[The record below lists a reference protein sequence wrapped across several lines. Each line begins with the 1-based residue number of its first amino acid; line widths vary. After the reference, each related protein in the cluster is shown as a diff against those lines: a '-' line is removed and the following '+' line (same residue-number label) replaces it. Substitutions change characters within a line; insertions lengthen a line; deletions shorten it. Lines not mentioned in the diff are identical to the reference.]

1 MSFIN
6 CHSTFCSSKTPLWV
20 TNIPN
25 EQWLG
30 NNMLQCDKYITV
42 YKTGRKEWANAGPD
56 MITRRRLVPWK
67 VNVKVYDHQSKYEF
81 VVSYLLFMC
90 FPVRPHPIR
99 WTMVMS
105 PTINYGWL
113 LPSTRSLSIGCNTPH
128 LSRDQ
133 NFGLNE
139 LAAVQDLRNDFNLQD
154 IADEPAVDRGKV
166 WEHGMINIIHIILW
180 LIILLLW
187 YRKINSLSLL
197 FDPNCI
203 VSELYTKVKSF
214 RSFDTYSSIL

>member
-6 CHSTFCSSKTPLWV
+6 CHSTFCSSKTPLLV

-113 LPSTRSLSIGCNTPH
+113 LPSTHSLSPSAATLHTRAGIRTLGWTNWRP
-128 LSRDQ
+128 SRIC
-133 NFGLNE
+133 E
-139 LAAVQDLRNDFNLQD
+139 TISICKTLQTSQPS
-154 IADEPAVDRGKV
+154 IE
-166 WEHGMINIIHIILW
+166 
-180 LIILLLW
+180 
-187 YRKINSLSLL
+187 
-197 FDPNCI
+197 
-203 VSELYTKVKSF
+203 VKYES
-214 RSFDTYSSIL
+214 TGW

>member
-113 LPSTRSLSIGCNTPH
+113 LPSTRSLSIN
-128 LSRDQ
+128 R
-133 NFGLNE
+133 
-139 LAAVQDLRNDFNLQD
+139 LQHSTL
-154 IADEPAVDRGKV
+154 EQG
-166 WEHGMINIIHIILW
+166 
-180 LIILLLW
+180 
-187 YRKINSLSLL
+187 
-197 FDPNCI
+197 
-203 VSELYTKVKSF
+203 SELWAERIGGRPGSAKRFQFARHCRRASR
-214 RSFDTYSSIL
+214 RSR